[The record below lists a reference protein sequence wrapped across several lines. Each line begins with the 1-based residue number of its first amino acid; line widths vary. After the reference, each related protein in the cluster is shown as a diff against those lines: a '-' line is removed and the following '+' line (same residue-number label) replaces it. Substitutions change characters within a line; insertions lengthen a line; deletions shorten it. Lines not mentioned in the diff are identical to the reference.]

1 MIESADFKG
10 IFLTAENGSICLQSK
25 NPHSVQVWKLAAN
38 EANWVNFL
46 GVPPDGTEGKVIGAN
61 MANFTLVYGGGMLED
76 FQLEN
81 DANDTFRVTFE
92 YYDLG
97 HYWQIVD
104 GKSLSFTINLTY
116 AAKWK
121 LIEC

>member
-1 MIESADFKG
+1 
-10 IFLTAENGSICLQSK
+10 
-25 NPHSVQVWKLAAN
+25 
-38 EANWVNFL
+38 
-46 GVPPDGTEGKVIGAN
+46 
-61 MANFTLVYGGGMLED
+61 MLED

-81 DANDTFRVTFE
+81 DANDTFRCVLLVLIGVGSALSAVLRVTFE

-104 GKSLSFTINLTY
+104 GKSVGLGVNQLVLPLTTCVQLSFTINLTY